1 MEEPLSPI
9 IEIVEFID
17 AEDNL
22 IQSFTRELKLE
33 QQDLN
38 RGTLELASNG
48 VDHSEKAGSLT
59 SLSIAQDD
67 NRLDLSE
74 AVGIAELPRQNI
86 EKKQKQKPPARVT
99 FADLDDAVVKEAQ
112 DQPLETTKPNKP
124 RLRFR
129 QRLDKKNSE
138 DLSNKPQKSIA
149 PNGFDASKTNS
160 GDLIEDDEYFNR
172 LKDELKQ
179 ENMKDKMSNYKRMTY
194 QNSNS
199 KTRDIVPEPIV
210 EPSNEHLLEYVEE
223 DELTGS
229 ESRPT
234 IDLANIDVTELPD
247 DLETLVQAYDF
258 GLFDDHTKTNVVE
271 KLEDFEILNAMIEAE
286 DKDES
291 QDHTHEASANEP
303 SIEKYSSFKH
313 NDNFDIMAD
322 DIIENEIA
330 EDSED
335 EDEMDEF
342 YNYDEIQQNVLDRD
356 IRQHY
361 FRLRNK
367 LYPSKAAEDME
378 EMELSD

>member
-86 EKKQKQKPPARVT
+86 EKKQKPPARVT